1 MDNLHIEKHTKAN
14 NSITRTIRMSGKN
27 FDKISELAE
36 KHDISFNAVVN
47 QIIEFG
53 LKHLGEK

>member
-14 NSITRTIRMSGKN
+14 NSVTRTIRMSGKN
-27 FDKISELAE
+27 FDKISDLAE

-47 QIIEFG
+47 QIIEYG
-53 LKHLGEK
+53 LKHLSEK

>member
-14 NSITRTIRMSGKN
+14 NSVTRTIRISGKN
-27 FDKISELAE
+27 FDKISDLAE

-47 QIIEFG
+47 QIIEYG
-53 LKHLGEK
+53 LKHLSDK